1 ILDNCQKTGQLQVSS
16 EGQAGTIFFNAGRIV
31 NAIYQEKAGEHAMY
45 ALVAVKGGTFEYQ
58 PSATAFDVVIHNSN
72 TNLLLEGL
80 RLLDEANRDM
90 NESETL
96 PDDEAAVPLQAA
108 SQEPPASRAR
118 PAATLTPSMATVPV
132 PQAIDDQNP
141 LEEI

>member
-1 ILDNCQKTGQLQVSS
+1 
-16 EGQAGTIFFNAGRIV
+16 
-31 NAIYQEKAGEHAMY
+31 MY

-80 RLLDEANRDM
+80 RLLDEANRDI
-90 NESETL
+90 NEAEAL
-96 PDDEAAVPLQAA
+96 PDDEAEVPVQAA
-108 SQEPPASRAR
+108 SQEPLESRAQ
-118 PAATLTPSMATVPV
+118 PAAAFMPSRAAVPIL
-132 PQAIDDQNP
+132 QAIDDQNP